1 MTHARPVPLPL
12 PASVGAVRRRW
23 PSWGGQPAAASEP
36 DGVARPETR
45 RVMRVVG
52 PAMGVVWVVFLV
64 QPWLAAWRSPAGL
77 ARDVSLTAVAGLA
90 VSFAWTVV
98 THGGGR
104 GERMGGPGVA
114 LVLGGQAALVG
125 LSTVAAAEQG
135 LVGLVFLSVSAVFL
149 IGQPRALLVP
159 LGASAVV
166 VGLPRVV
173 PVWATIDGLVL
184 SVLLASFAVFG
195 FTQLVQRNRQL
206 QLAQAEVTVL
216 AVERERERIARDM
229 HDILGHSLTVI
240 AVKAELAG
248 KLFELDPGRS
258 RAEMAQVQALARGA
272 LADVRG
278 MVSATRAVTLA
289 GELAG
294 ARQAFDAAGV
304 QAQVPGSVDDVP
316 EHLRELFAWALREG
330 TTNVLRHAAA
340 SRVEVTMTADSLVV
354 DDDGQGPSDGPGGQP
369 AAPGNGLH
377 GLTERARA
385 ARARLEVSTSPLGG
399 YRLAVIAR
407 NEGR

>member
-1 MTHARPVPLPL
+1 MNGGRPVPVRP
-12 PASVGAVRRRW
+12 PATVGAVRRVW
-23 PSWGGQPAAASEP
+23 PGWGGQPAAASES
-36 DGVARPETR
+36 DGAARPLNR
-45 RVMRVVG
+45 RVMAVVG
-52 PAMGVVWVVFLV
+52 PAMGLVWVVFLV
-64 QPWLAAWRSPAGL
+64 QPWLAAWRSHVGL
-77 ARDVSLTAVAGLA
+77 ARDVSLAAVAGLA
-90 VSFAWTVV
+90 LSFAWTVV
-98 THGGGR
+98 TRGGGR
-104 GERMGGPGVA
+104 GERMGSRGVA
-114 LVLGGQAALVG
+114 LVLGGQAVLVG
-125 LSTVAAAEQG
+125 LSTLAAAEQG

-149 IGQPRALLVP
+149 ICQPRALLVP

-173 PVWATIDGLVL
+173 PGWLTTDGLVL

-206 QLAQAEVTVL
+206 QLAQAEVAVL

-248 KLFELDPGRS
+248 KLFELDPERS

-354 DDDGQGPSDGPGGQP
+354 DDDGHGPSGGAGGGPT
-369 AAPGNGLH
+369 APGNGLH